1 MSLTLDLD
9 ALLATITATASAISG
24 IRTAFDHDAWPDAPP
39 GMFNQSQALHLTGFP
54 EEGQG
59 WRYIPRGMDLSEY
72 EIEIPLYTVVIAA
85 AQVKRSRKWAAPY
98 IDRYRAA
105 FDTRTSIL
113 GVGTGN
119 TGSLLYTGG
128 RVVRQIPDWDGYTG
142 FYMLRHSLT
151 AHVKGAVDRG

>member
-1 MSLTLDLD
+1 MALTLDLD
-9 ALLATITATASAISG
+9 ALLATITTTAAGISG
-24 IRTAFDHDAWPDAPP
+24 IRTAFDYDEWPDAPP
-39 GMFNQSQALHLTGFP
+39 GMFNQAQALHLTGFP

-98 IDRYRAA
+98 IDAYRAA

-119 TGSLLYTGG
+119 TGSLLYVGG

-142 FYMLRHSLT
+142 FYMLRHSLM
-151 AHVKGAVDRG
+151 AHVKGAVERG

>member
-9 ALLATITATASAISG
+9 ALLATITTTARAISG
-24 IRTAFDHDAWPDAPP
+24 IRTAFDHDEWPDAPP
-39 GMFNQSQALHLTGFP
+39 GMFNEEEALHLTGFP

-72 EIEIPLYTVVIAA
+72 EIEIPLYTVVIPAA
-85 AQVKRSRKWAAPY
+85 KVKRSRQWAAPY

-119 TGSLLYTGG
+119 TGSLLYVGG
-128 RVVRQIPDWDGYTG
+128 RVVRTIPDWSGYDG
-142 FYMLRHSLT
+142 FYMLRHSLM
-151 AHVKGAVDRG
+151 AHVKGAVSRD

>member
-1 MSLTLDLD
+1 MALTLDLD
-9 ALLATITATASAISG
+9 ALLATITGTASGIDG
-24 IRTAFDHDAWPDAPP
+24 IRMALDHDEWPDAPS
-39 GMFNQSQALHLTGFP
+39 GMFNKDQALHLTGFP

-59 WRYIPRGMDLSEY
+59 WRYVARGIDLSEY
-72 EIEIPLYTVVIAA
+72 EIEVPCYTVVIAA
-85 AQVKRSRKWAAPY
+85 AQVKRSRQWAAPY

-119 TGSLLYTGG
+119 TGSLLYVGG
-128 RVVRQIPDWDGYTG
+128 RVVRTIPDWDGYAG
-142 FYMLRHSLT
+142 FYMLRHSLM